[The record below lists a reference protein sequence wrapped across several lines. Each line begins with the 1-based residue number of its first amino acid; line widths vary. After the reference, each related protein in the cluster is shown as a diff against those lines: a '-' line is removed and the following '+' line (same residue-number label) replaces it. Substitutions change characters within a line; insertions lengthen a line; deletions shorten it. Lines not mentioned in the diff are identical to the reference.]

1 MIKRFADLTYS
12 REDLEQDAIHYLKTQ
27 VYEPTYV
34 NQVKEFM
41 VEDLDNFKNYFDDD
55 EYAFHNVYYDEYVID
70 YREDRDV
77 MVPNIDLKSLTNDLE
92 YDFERLDMNDYEVER
107 YTLML
112 EAEFRKNAFC
122 SHMEPYFLGYDA
134 VVATVITGYSRDP
147 VFSVYS
153 MVREWAMALHFKK
166 MYPQQMKKFGF
177 RYQSIRENLKGE
189 ERLKAM
195 LNFRD
200 KYKLTLQNIGMLR
213 AVHSSI
219 FAYTY
224 LYLRAALSGETEFI
238 EDFILEASSSQ
249 IYLLL
254 EGENVKNVDFLMVK
268 WALEE
273 LKGGR
278 YKELL
283 TPSAQIDWDAV
294 YDFAYEAIQNAGGM
308 DNLRSMGFD
317 GIAAKTIRSFWNKSA
332 NMQKMLKILRRLA
345 MDNNDPIINSLI
357 EMCEYRLGRPNDKSK
372 KKMERFIEQ
381 TRKLMA
387 ARAYELTRPR
397 TMAQEMIAAFPSVF
411 LVYFQWHHNFR
422 NIYPKV
428 PEKQVYYDRQKQQ
441 RQQAESKLV
450 NRIQTEDI
458 QKARVREAMN
468 EQQNKNRYEQETV
481 YRYNLQAENKI
492 KESMREDENKMRLII
507 QNRENTLR
515 ENVDREK
522 KNNQN
527 ISLVNIA
534 DRNQRQGSL

>member
-1 MIKRFADLTYS
+1 MRRFANLTYT
-12 REDLEQDAIHYLKTQ
+12 RDDLEQDAIHYLKTQ
-27 VYEPTYV
+27 VYEPVYV

-41 VEDLDNFKNYFDDD
+41 AEDLDDFKSYYDDD
-55 EYAFHNVYYDEYVID
+55 EYAFHNVYYDEYVYD
-70 YREDRDV
+70 YQEERDV
-77 MVPNIDLKSLTNDLE
+77 MVPKVDFKSLTADLE
-92 YDFERLDMNDYEVER
+92 DDFARLDMSDDEIER

-112 EAEFRKNAFC
+112 ENEFRKNAFC

-147 VFSVYS
+147 IFSIYS

-166 MYPQQMKKFGF
+166 MYPQQMRKFGY
-177 RYQSIRENLKGE
+177 RYQEIRENLKGE
-189 ERLKAM
+189 ERLKMM
-195 LNFRD
+195 LDFRD

-219 FAYTY
+219 FAYVY
-224 LYLRAALSGETEFI
+224 LYLRAVLSGETDFI

-268 WALEE
+268 WALKE
-273 LKGGR
+273 LKDGR
-278 YKELL
+278 YKEMI
-283 TPSAQIDWDAV
+283 THDAKIDWDAV

-317 GIAAKTIRSFWNKSA
+317 GIAARTIRSFWNKSA
-332 NMQKMLKILRRLA
+332 NMQKMLKILRKLA
-345 MDNNDPIINSLI
+345 MDNSDPIINSLI
-357 EMCEYRLGRPNDKSK
+357 EMCEYRLGRPSDKSK
-372 KKMERFIEQ
+372 KQMERFIEQ

-428 PEKQVYYDRQKQQ
+428 PEKQVYYERQKQQ

-450 NRIQTEDI
+450 NKIQTEDI
-458 QKARVREAMN
+458 QKARVRDAMN
-468 EQQNKNRYEQETV
+468 DQQNRNRYEYENTT
-481 YRYNLQAENKI
+481 RNNLQSDKKVKENI
-492 KESMREDENKMRLII
+492 REDDNRMRLVI
-507 QNRENTLR
+507 QNKEKEFR
-515 ENVDREK
+515 ENVETER

-527 ISLVNIA
+527 ISIANIA
-534 DRNQRQGSL
+534 ERNQRQGSI

>member
-1 MIKRFADLTYS
+1 MRRFANLTYT
-12 REDLEQDAIHYLKTQ
+12 RDDLEQDAVHYLKTQ
-27 VYEPTYV
+27 VYEPVYV

-41 VEDLDNFKNYFDDD
+41 AEDLDDFKSYYDDD
-55 EYAFHNVYYDEYVID
+55 EYAFHNVYYDEYVYD
-70 YREDRDV
+70 YQEERDV
-77 MVPNIDLKSLTNDLE
+77 MVPKVDFKSLTADLE
-92 YDFERLDMNDYEVER
+92 DDFARLDMSDDEIER

-112 EAEFRKNAFC
+112 ENEFRKNAFC

-147 VFSVYS
+147 IFSIYS
-153 MVREWAMALHFKK
+153 MVREWAMALHFKR
-166 MYPQQMKKFGF
+166 MYPQQMRKFGY
-177 RYQSIRENLKGE
+177 RYQEIRENLKGE
-189 ERLKAM
+189 ERLKMM

-219 FAYTY
+219 FAYVY
-224 LYLRAALSGETEFI
+224 LYLRAVLSGETDFI

-273 LKGGR
+273 LKDGR
-278 YKELL
+278 YKEMI
-283 TPSAQIDWDAV
+283 THDAKIDWDAV

-317 GIAAKTIRSFWNKSA
+317 GIAARTIRSFWNKSA
-332 NMQKMLKILRRLA
+332 NMQKMLKILRKLA
-345 MDNNDPIINSLI
+345 MDNSDPIINSLI
-357 EMCEYRLGRPNDKSK
+357 EMCEYRLGRPSDKSK
-372 KKMERFIEQ
+372 KQMERFIEQ

-428 PEKQVYYDRQKQQ
+428 PEKQVYYERQKQQ

-450 NRIQTEDI
+450 NKIQTEDI
-458 QKARVREAMN
+458 QKARVRDAMN
-468 EQQNKNRYEQETV
+468 DQQNRNRYEYENTT
-481 YRYNLQAENKI
+481 RNNLQSDRKVKENI
-492 KESMREDENKMRLII
+492 REDDNRMRLVI
-507 QNRENTLR
+507 QNKEKEFR
-515 ENVDREK
+515 ENVDTER

-527 ISLVNIA
+527 ISIANIA
-534 DRNQRQGSL
+534 ERNQRQGSI

>member
-1 MIKRFADLTYS
+1 MRRFANLTYT
-12 REDLEQDAIHYLKTQ
+12 RDDLEQDAVHYLKTQ
-27 VYEPTYV
+27 VYEPVYV

-41 VEDLDNFKNYFDDD
+41 AEDLDDFKSYYDDD
-55 EYAFHNVYYDEYVID
+55 EYAFHNVYYDEYVYD
-70 YREDRDV
+70 YQEERDV
-77 MVPNIDLKSLTNDLE
+77 MVPKVDFKSLTADLE
-92 YDFERLDMNDYEVER
+92 DDFARLDMSDDEIER

-112 EAEFRKNAFC
+112 ENEFRKNAFC

-147 VFSVYS
+147 IFSIYS
-153 MVREWAMALHFKK
+153 MVREWAMALHFKR
-166 MYPQQMKKFGF
+166 MYPQQMRKFGY
-177 RYQSIRENLKGE
+177 RYQEIRENLKGE
-189 ERLKAM
+189 ERLKMM

-219 FAYTY
+219 FAYVY
-224 LYLRAALSGETEFI
+224 LYLRAVLSGETDFI

-273 LKGGR
+273 LKDGR
-278 YKELL
+278 YKEMI
-283 TPSAQIDWDAV
+283 THDAKIDWDAV

-317 GIAAKTIRSFWNKSA
+317 GIAARTIRSFWNKSA
-332 NMQKMLKILRRLA
+332 NMQKMLKILRKLA
-345 MDNNDPIINSLI
+345 MDNSDPIINSLI
-357 EMCEYRLGRPNDKSK
+357 EMCEYRLGRPSDKSK
-372 KKMERFIEQ
+372 KQMERFIEQ

-428 PEKQVYYDRQKQQ
+428 PEKQVYYERQKQQ

-450 NRIQTEDI
+450 NKIQTEDI
-458 QKARVREAMN
+458 QKARVRDAMN
-468 EQQNKNRYEQETV
+468 DQQNRNRYEYENTT
-481 YRYNLQAENKI
+481 RNNLQSDKKVKENI
-492 KESMREDENKMRLII
+492 REDDNRMRLVI
-507 QNRENTLR
+507 QNKEKEFRENADTER
-515 ENVDREK
+515 

-527 ISLVNIA
+527 ISIANIA
-534 DRNQRQGSL
+534 ERNQRQGSI

>member
-1 MIKRFADLTYS
+1 MRRFANLTYT
-12 REDLEQDAIHYLKTQ
+12 RDDLEQDAIHYLKTQ
-27 VYEPTYV
+27 VYEPVYV

-41 VEDLDNFKNYFDDD
+41 AEDLDDFKSYYDDD
-55 EYAFHNVYYDEYVID
+55 EYAFHNVYYDEYVYD
-70 YREDRDV
+70 YQEERDV
-77 MVPNIDLKSLTNDLE
+77 MVPKVDFKSLTADLE
-92 YDFERLDMNDYEVER
+92 DDFARLDMSDDEIER

-112 EAEFRKNAFC
+112 ENEFRKNAFC

-147 VFSVYS
+147 IFSIYS

-166 MYPQQMKKFGF
+166 MYPQQMRKFGY
-177 RYQSIRENLKGE
+177 RYQEIRENLKGE
-189 ERLKAM
+189 ERLKMM

-200 KYKLTLQNIGMLR
+200 KYKFTLQNIGMLR

-219 FAYTY
+219 FAYVY
-224 LYLRAALSGETEFI
+224 LYLRAVLSGETDFI

-278 YKELL
+278 YKEMI
-283 TPSAQIDWDAV
+283 THDAKIDWDAV

-317 GIAAKTIRSFWNKSA
+317 GIAARTIRSFWNKSA
-332 NMQKMLKILRRLA
+332 NMQKMLKILRKLA
-345 MDNNDPIINSLI
+345 MDNSDPIINSLI
-357 EMCEYRLGRPNDKSK
+357 EMCEYRLGRPSDKSK
-372 KKMERFIEQ
+372 KQMERFIEQ

-387 ARAYELTRPR
+387 ARAYELTRPL

-428 PEKQVYYDRQKQQ
+428 PEKQVYYERQKQQ

-450 NRIQTEDI
+450 NKIQTEDI
-458 QKARVREAMN
+458 QKARVRDAMN
-468 EQQNKNRYEQETV
+468 DQQNRNRYEYENTT
-481 YRYNLQAENKI
+481 RNNLQSDKKVKENI
-492 KESMREDENKMRLII
+492 REDDNRMRLVI
-507 QNRENTLR
+507 QNKEKEFRENIETER
-515 ENVDREK
+515 

-527 ISLVNIA
+527 ISIANIA
-534 DRNQRQGSL
+534 ERNQRQGSI

>member
-1 MIKRFADLTYS
+1 MRRFANLTYT
-12 REDLEQDAIHYLKTQ
+12 RDDLEQDAVHYLKTQ
-27 VYEPTYV
+27 VYEPVYV

-41 VEDLDNFKNYFDDD
+41 AEDLDDFKSYYDDD
-55 EYAFHNVYYDEYVID
+55 EYAFHNVYYDEYVYD
-70 YREDRDV
+70 YQEERDV
-77 MVPNIDLKSLTNDLE
+77 MVPKVDFKSLTADLE
-92 YDFERLDMNDYEVER
+92 DDFARLDMSDDEIER

-112 EAEFRKNAFC
+112 ENEFRKNAFC

-147 VFSVYS
+147 IFSIYS
-153 MVREWAMALHFKK
+153 MVREWAMALHFKR
-166 MYPQQMKKFGF
+166 MYPQQMRKFGY
-177 RYQSIRENLKGE
+177 RYQEIRENLKGE
-189 ERLKAM
+189 ERLKMM

-219 FAYTY
+219 FAYVY
-224 LYLRAALSGETEFI
+224 LYLRAVLSGETDFI

-273 LKGGR
+273 LKDGR
-278 YKELL
+278 YKEMI
-283 TPSAQIDWDAV
+283 THDAKIDWDAV

-317 GIAAKTIRSFWNKSA
+317 GIAARTIRSFWNKSA
-332 NMQKMLKILRRLA
+332 NMQKMLKILRKLA
-345 MDNNDPIINSLI
+345 MDNSDPIINSLI
-357 EMCEYRLGRPNDKSK
+357 EMCEYRLGRPSDKSK
-372 KKMERFIEQ
+372 KQMERFIEQ

-428 PEKQVYYDRQKQQ
+428 PEKQVYYERQKQQ

-450 NRIQTEDI
+450 NKIQTEDI

-468 EQQNKNRYEQETV
+468 DQQNRNRYEYENTT
-481 YRYNLQAENKI
+481 RNNLQSDKKVKENI
-492 KESMREDENKMRLII
+492 REDDNRMRLVI
-507 QNRENTLR
+507 QNKEKEFRENADTER
-515 ENVDREK
+515 

-527 ISLVNIA
+527 ISIANIA
-534 DRNQRQGSL
+534 ERNQRQGSI

>member
-1 MIKRFADLTYS
+1 MKRFANLKYS

-34 NQVKEFM
+34 NQVKEFIDDDL
-41 VEDLDNFKNYFDDD
+41 EDFKAYFDD
-55 EYAFHNVYYDEYVID
+55 ESFVFHNVYYDEYVLD
-70 YREDRDV
+70 YTEERDV
-77 MVPNIDLKSLTNDLE
+77 LVPKIDFKKLTSDLE
-92 YDFERLDMNDYEVER
+92 DDFKHLDMSDEEVER
-107 YTLML
+107 YTMML
-112 EAEFRKNAFC
+112 ETEFRKNAFC

-134 VVATVITGYSRDP
+134 VVATVIAGYSRDP
-147 VFSVYS
+147 VFSIYS
-153 MVREWAMALHFKK
+153 LVREWAMALHFKK
-166 MYPQQMKKFGF
+166 MYPEQMRKFGY

-200 KYKLTLQNIGMLR
+200 KYRLTIQNIGILR
-213 AVHSSI
+213 SVHSSI

-224 LYLRAALSGETEFI
+224 LYLRAVLSGETEFI

-254 EGENVKNVDFLMVK
+254 EGDNIKNIDFPMVK
-268 WALEE
+268 WALDE
-273 LKGGR
+273 LKDGR
-278 YKELL
+278 YKEMI
-283 TPSAQIDWDAV
+283 TRKGHIDWDAV

-308 DNLRSMGFD
+308 DNLRAMGFD
-317 GIAAKTIRSFWNKSA
+317 GIAARTIRSFWNKSA
-332 NMQKMLKILRRLA
+332 NMQKMLKILRKLA
-345 MDNNDPIINSLI
+345 MENSDPIINSLI
-357 EMCEYRLGRPNDKSK
+357 EMCEYRLGRPSDKSK
-372 KKMERFIEQ
+372 KRMERFIEQ

-428 PEKQVYYDRQKQQ
+428 PVKQVYYDNQKQ
-441 RQQAESKLV
+441 RQQAESRLV

-458 QKARVREAMN
+458 QKSRVLENMKETDKR
-468 EQQNKNRYEQETV
+468 NRYEYDTTNQN
-481 YRYNLQAENKI
+481 RI
-492 KESMREDENKMRLII
+492 KEESTRKNQQNDDNKMRFVV
-507 QNRENTLR
+507 QKREN
-515 ENVDREK
+515 EPNEAVKIE

-527 ISLVNIA
+527 QNISVATLA
-534 DRNQRQGSL
+534 ERTQRQDSL

>member
-1 MIKRFADLTYS
+1 MRRFANLTYT
-12 REDLEQDAIHYLKTQ
+12 RDDLEQDAIHYLKTQ
-27 VYEPTYV
+27 VYEPVYV

-41 VEDLDNFKNYFDDD
+41 AEDLDDFKSYYDDD
-55 EYAFHNVYYDEYVID
+55 EYAFHNVYYDEYVYD
-70 YREDRDV
+70 YQEERDV
-77 MVPNIDLKSLTNDLE
+77 MVPKVDFKSLTADLE
-92 YDFERLDMNDYEVER
+92 DDFARLDMSDDEIER

-112 EAEFRKNAFC
+112 ENEFRKNAFC

-147 VFSVYS
+147 IFSIYS
-153 MVREWAMALHFKK
+153 MVREWAMALHFKR
-166 MYPQQMKKFGF
+166 MYPQQMRKFGY
-177 RYQSIRENLKGE
+177 RYQEIRENLKGE
-189 ERLKAM
+189 ERLKMM

-200 KYKLTLQNIGMLR
+200 KYKFTLQNIGMLR

-219 FAYTY
+219 FAYVY
-224 LYLRAALSGETEFI
+224 LYLRAVLSGETDFI

-268 WALEE
+268 WALKE
-273 LKGGR
+273 LKDGR
-278 YKELL
+278 YKEMI
-283 TPSAQIDWDAV
+283 TQDAKIDWDAV

-317 GIAAKTIRSFWNKSA
+317 GIAARTIRSFWNKSA
-332 NMQKMLKILRRLA
+332 NMQKMLKILRKLA
-345 MDNNDPIINSLI
+345 MDNSDPIINSLI
-357 EMCEYRLGRPNDKSK
+357 EMCEYRLGRPSDKSK
-372 KKMERFIEQ
+372 KQMERFIEQ

-428 PEKQVYYDRQKQQ
+428 PEKQVYYERQKQQ

-450 NRIQTEDI
+450 NKIQTEDI
-458 QKARVREAMN
+458 QKARVRDAMN
-468 EQQNKNRYEQETV
+468 DQQNRNRYEYENTT
-481 YRYNLQAENKI
+481 RNNLQSDKKVKENI
-492 KESMREDENKMRLII
+492 REDDNRMRLVI
-507 QNRENTLR
+507 QNKEKEFR
-515 ENVDREK
+515 ENVETER

-527 ISLVNIA
+527 ISIANIA
-534 DRNQRQGSL
+534 ERNQRQGSI

>member
-1 MIKRFADLTYS
+1 MRRFANLTYT
-12 REDLEQDAIHYLKTQ
+12 RDDLEQDAVHYLKTQ
-27 VYEPTYV
+27 VYEPVYV

-41 VEDLDNFKNYFDDD
+41 AEDLDDFKSYYDDD
-55 EYAFHNVYYDEYVID
+55 EYAFHNVYYDEYVYD
-70 YREDRDV
+70 YQEERDV
-77 MVPNIDLKSLTNDLE
+77 MVPKVDFKSLTTDLE
-92 YDFERLDMNDYEVER
+92 DDFARLDMSDDEIER

-112 EAEFRKNAFC
+112 ENEFRKNAFC

-147 VFSVYS
+147 IFSIYS
-153 MVREWAMALHFKK
+153 MVREWAMALHFKR
-166 MYPQQMKKFGF
+166 MYPQQMRKFGY
-177 RYQSIRENLKGE
+177 RYQEIRENLKGE
-189 ERLKAM
+189 ERLKMM

-219 FAYTY
+219 FAYVY
-224 LYLRAALSGETEFI
+224 LYLRAVLSGETDFI

-273 LKGGR
+273 LKDGR
-278 YKELL
+278 YKEMI
-283 TPSAQIDWDAV
+283 THDAKIDWDAV

-317 GIAAKTIRSFWNKSA
+317 GIAARTIRSFWNKSA
-332 NMQKMLKILRRLA
+332 NMQKMLKILRKLA
-345 MDNNDPIINSLI
+345 MDNSDPIINSLI
-357 EMCEYRLGRPNDKSK
+357 EMCEYRLGRPSDKSK
-372 KKMERFIEQ
+372 KQMERFIEQ

-428 PEKQVYYDRQKQQ
+428 PEKQVYYERQKQQ

-450 NRIQTEDI
+450 NKIQTEDI

-468 EQQNKNRYEQETV
+468 DQQNRNRYEYENTT
-481 YRYNLQAENKI
+481 RNNLQSEKKVKENI
-492 KESMREDENKMRLII
+492 REDDNRMRLVI
-507 QNRENTLR
+507 QNKEKEYRENTDTER
-515 ENVDREK
+515 

-527 ISLVNIA
+527 ISIANIA
-534 DRNQRQGSL
+534 ERNQRQDSL

>member
-1 MIKRFADLTYS
+1 MRRFADLTYT
-12 REDLEQDAIHYLKTQ
+12 RDDLEQDAIHYLKTQ
-27 VYEPTYV
+27 VYEPAYV
-34 NQVKEFM
+34 NQVKEFIAD
-41 VEDLDNFKNYFDDD
+41 DLDNFKNYFDDD
-55 EYAFHNVYYDEYVID
+55 EYAFHNVYYDEYVVD
-70 YREDRDV
+70 YQEDRDTMIPV
-77 MVPNIDLKSLTNDLE
+77 INFKSLIADLE
-92 YDFERLDMNDYEVER
+92 DDFSRLDMSDDEIER
-107 YTLML
+107 YTKML
-112 EAEFRKNAFC
+112 ENEFRKNAFC

-134 VVATVITGYSRDP
+134 VVTTVITGYSRDP
-147 VFSVYS
+147 VFSIYS

-166 MYPQQMKKFGF
+166 MYPQQMRKFGF

-189 ERLKAM
+189 ERLRKM

-213 AVHSSI
+213 AVHSSV

-224 LYLRAALSGETEFI
+224 LYLRAVLSGETEFI

-254 EGENVKNVDFLMVK
+254 EGENVKNVDFPMVK

-273 LKGGR
+273 LKDGR
-278 YKELL
+278 YEEMI
-283 TPSAQIDWDAV
+283 THDAQIDWDAV

-397 TMAQEMIAAFPSVF
+397 TMAQEMLAAFPSVF
-411 LVYFQWHHNFR
+411 LVYFQWHHSFR
-422 NIYPKV
+422 TIYPKV
-428 PEKQVYYDRQKQQ
+428 PEKQVYYERQKQQ

-450 NRIQTEDI
+450 NKIQTEDI
-458 QKARVREAMN
+458 QKARVQETMR
-468 EQQNKNRYEQETV
+468 EQQNRNRYEQEV
-481 YRYNLQAENKI
+481 VRNNRQAEDRTK
-492 KESMREDENKMRLII
+492 KSMQEDENKMRLII
-507 QNRENTLR
+507 QNKEKTVKENT
-515 ENVDREK
+515 NVND

-527 ISLVNIA
+527 VSIANIA
-534 DRNQRQGSL
+534 ERNQRQGSL

>member
-1 MIKRFADLTYS
+1 MKRFSDLKYT

-34 NQVKEFM
+34 NQVKEYIADDL
-41 VEDLDNFKNYFDDD
+41 EDFKQYYDDD
-55 EYAFHNVYYDEYVID
+55 EYAFHNVYYDEYVTD
-70 YREDRDV
+70 YVEERDV
-77 MVPNIDLKSLTNDLE
+77 LIPRIDFKSLTADLE
-92 YDFERLDMNDYEVER
+92 GDFERLEMSDEEVER
-107 YTLML
+107 YTMML
-112 EAEFRKNAFC
+112 ETEFRKNAFC

-147 VFSVYS
+147 IFSIYS
-153 MVREWAMALHFKK
+153 MVREWAMALHFKR
-166 MYPQQMKKFGF
+166 MYPQQMRKFGF
-177 RYQSIRENLKGE
+177 RYQSIRENFKGE
-189 ERLKAM
+189 ERLKMM
-195 LNFRD
+195 LAFRD
-200 KYKLTLQNIGMLR
+200 KYKLTLQNIGVLR

-224 LYLRAALSGETEFI
+224 LYLRAVLSQETDFI

-249 IYLLL
+249 IFLLL

-273 LKGGR
+273 LKNGR
-278 YKELL
+278 YKEMI
-283 TPSAQIDWDAV
+283 TPDAKIDWDAV

-317 GIAAKTIRSFWNKSA
+317 GIAAKTIRSFWNKSS

-357 EMCEYRLGRPNDKSK
+357 EMCEYRLGRPKDKEK
-372 KKMERFIEQ
+372 KKMERFIEY
-381 TRKLMA
+381 TRKLMI
-387 ARAYELTRPR
+387 RRSHELMQPR
-397 TMAQEMIAAFPSVF
+397 TMAQELLSAFPSVF

-428 PEKQVYYDRQKQQ
+428 PEKQVYYE
-441 RQQAESKLV
+441 RQQEQRRQADSRLV

-458 QKARVREAMN
+458 QKARVRENMR
-468 EQQNKNRYEQETV
+468 EQQNRMSYELEKQTQNKNRLSEQTK
-481 YRYNLQAENKI
+481 NSLK
-492 KESMREDENKMRLII
+492 EDENKMRLII
-507 QNRENTLR
+507 KQREENNVNTASVER
-515 ENVDREK
+515 

-527 ISLVNIA
+527 VSAATLAELN
-534 DRNQRQGSL
+534 NQRQN

>member
-1 MIKRFADLTYS
+1 MRRFANLTYT
-12 REDLEQDAIHYLKTQ
+12 RDDLEQDAVHYLKTQ
-27 VYEPTYV
+27 VYEPVYV

-41 VEDLDNFKNYFDDD
+41 AEDLDDFKSYYDDD
-55 EYAFHNVYYDEYVID
+55 EYAFHNVYYDEYVYD
-70 YREDRDV
+70 YQEERDV
-77 MVPNIDLKSLTNDLE
+77 MVPKVDFKSLTADLE
-92 YDFERLDMNDYEVER
+92 DDFARLDMSDDEIER

-112 EAEFRKNAFC
+112 ENEFRKNAFC

-147 VFSVYS
+147 IFSIYS
-153 MVREWAMALHFKK
+153 MVREWAMALHFKR
-166 MYPQQMKKFGF
+166 MYPQQMRKFGY
-177 RYQSIRENLKGE
+177 RYQEIRENLKGE
-189 ERLKAM
+189 ERLKMM

-200 KYKLTLQNIGMLR
+200 KYKFTLQNIGMLR

-219 FAYTY
+219 FAYVY
-224 LYLRAALSGETEFI
+224 LYLRAVLSGETDFI

-273 LKGGR
+273 LKDGR
-278 YKELL
+278 YKEMI
-283 TPSAQIDWDAV
+283 THDAKIDWDAV

-317 GIAAKTIRSFWNKSA
+317 GIAARTIRSFWNKSA
-332 NMQKMLKILRRLA
+332 NMQKMLKILRKLA
-345 MDNNDPIINSLI
+345 MDNSDPIINSLI
-357 EMCEYRLGRPNDKSK
+357 EMCEYRLGRPSDKSK
-372 KKMERFIEQ
+372 KQMERFIEQ

-428 PEKQVYYDRQKQQ
+428 PEKQVYYERQKQQ

-450 NRIQTEDI
+450 NKIQTEDI
-458 QKARVREAMN
+458 QKARVRDAMN
-468 EQQNKNRYEQETV
+468 DQQNRNRYEYENTT
-481 YRYNLQAENKI
+481 RNNLQSDKKVKENI
-492 KESMREDENKMRLII
+492 REDDNRMRLVI
-507 QNRENTLR
+507 QNKEKEFR
-515 ENVDREK
+515 ENVETER

-527 ISLVNIA
+527 ISIANIA
-534 DRNQRQGSL
+534 ERNQRQGSI

>member
-1 MIKRFADLTYS
+1 MRRFANLTYT
-12 REDLEQDAIHYLKTQ
+12 RDDLEQDAVHYLKTQ
-27 VYEPTYV
+27 VYEPVYV

-41 VEDLDNFKNYFDDD
+41 AEDLDDFKSYYDDD
-55 EYAFHNVYYDEYVID
+55 EYAFHNVYYDEYVYD
-70 YREDRDV
+70 YQEERDV
-77 MVPNIDLKSLTNDLE
+77 MVPKVDFKSLTADLE
-92 YDFERLDMNDYEVER
+92 DDFARLDMSDDEIER

-112 EAEFRKNAFC
+112 ENEFRKNAFC

-147 VFSVYS
+147 IFSIYS
-153 MVREWAMALHFKK
+153 MVREWAMALHFKRMYTQK
-166 MYPQQMKKFGF
+166 MRKFGY
-177 RYQSIRENLKGE
+177 RYQEIRENLKGE
-189 ERLKAM
+189 ERLKMM

-219 FAYTY
+219 FAYVY
-224 LYLRAALSGETEFI
+224 LYLRAVLSGETDFI

-273 LKGGR
+273 LKDGR
-278 YKELL
+278 YKEMI
-283 TPSAQIDWDAV
+283 THDAKIDWDAV

-317 GIAAKTIRSFWNKSA
+317 GIAARTIRSFWNKSA
-332 NMQKMLKILRRLA
+332 NMQKMLKILRKLA
-345 MDNNDPIINSLI
+345 MDNSDPIINSLI
-357 EMCEYRLGRPNDKSK
+357 EMCEYRLGRPSDKSK
-372 KKMERFIEQ
+372 KQMERFIEQ

-428 PEKQVYYDRQKQQ
+428 PEKQVYYERQKQQ

-450 NRIQTEDI
+450 NKIQTEDI
-458 QKARVREAMN
+458 QKARVRDAMN
-468 EQQNKNRYEQETV
+468 DQQNRNRYEYENTT
-481 YRYNLQAENKI
+481 RNNLQSDKKVKENI
-492 KESMREDENKMRLII
+492 REDDNRMRLVI
-507 QNRENTLR
+507 QNKEKEFR
-515 ENVDREK
+515 ENVETER

-527 ISLVNIA
+527 ISIANIA
-534 DRNQRQGSL
+534 ERNQRQGSI

>member
-1 MIKRFADLTYS
+1 MRRFANLTYT
-12 REDLEQDAIHYLKTQ
+12 RDDLEQDAIHYLKTQ
-27 VYEPTYV
+27 VYEPVYV

-41 VEDLDNFKNYFDDD
+41 AEDLDDFKSYYDDD
-55 EYAFHNVYYDEYVID
+55 EYAFHNVYYDEYVYD
-70 YREDRDV
+70 YQEERDV
-77 MVPNIDLKSLTNDLE
+77 MVPKVDFKSLTADLE
-92 YDFERLDMNDYEVER
+92 DDFARLGMSDDEIER

-112 EAEFRKNAFC
+112 ENEFRKNAFC

-147 VFSVYS
+147 IFSIYS
-153 MVREWAMALHFKK
+153 MVREWAMALHFKR
-166 MYPQQMKKFGF
+166 MYPQQMRKFGY
-177 RYQSIRENLKGE
+177 RYQEIRENLKGE
-189 ERLKAM
+189 ERLKMM

-200 KYKLTLQNIGMLR
+200 KYKFTLQNIGMLR

-219 FAYTY
+219 FAYVY
-224 LYLRAALSGETEFI
+224 LYLRAVLSGETDFI

-273 LKGGR
+273 LKDGR
-278 YKELL
+278 YKEMI
-283 TPSAQIDWDAV
+283 THDAKIDWDAV

-317 GIAAKTIRSFWNKSA
+317 GIAARTIRSFWNKSA
-332 NMQKMLKILRRLA
+332 NMQKMLKILRKLA
-345 MDNNDPIINSLI
+345 MDNSDPIINSLI
-357 EMCEYRLGRPNDKSK
+357 EMCEYRLGRPSDKSK
-372 KKMERFIEQ
+372 KQMERFIEQ

-428 PEKQVYYDRQKQQ
+428 PEKQVYYERQKQQ

-450 NRIQTEDI
+450 NKIQTEDI
-458 QKARVREAMN
+458 QKARVRDAMN
-468 EQQNKNRYEQETV
+468 DQQNRNRYEYENTT
-481 YRYNLQAENKI
+481 RNNLQSDKKVKENI
-492 KESMREDENKMRLII
+492 REDDNRMRLVI
-507 QNRENTLR
+507 QNKETEFRENIETER
-515 ENVDREK
+515 

-527 ISLVNIA
+527 ISIANIA
-534 DRNQRQGSL
+534 EHNQRQGSI

>member
-1 MIKRFADLTYS
+1 MRRFANLTYT
-12 REDLEQDAIHYLKTQ
+12 RDDLEQDAVHYLKTQ
-27 VYEPTYV
+27 VYEPVYV

-41 VEDLDNFKNYFDDD
+41 AEDLDDFKSYYDDD
-55 EYAFHNVYYDEYVID
+55 EYAFHNVYYDEYVYD
-70 YREDRDV
+70 YQEERDV
-77 MVPNIDLKSLTNDLE
+77 MVPKVDFKSLTADLE
-92 YDFERLDMNDYEVER
+92 DDFARLGMSDDEIER

-112 EAEFRKNAFC
+112 ENEFRKNAFC

-147 VFSVYS
+147 IFSIYS
-153 MVREWAMALHFKK
+153 MVREWAMALHFKR
-166 MYPQQMKKFGF
+166 MYPQQMRKFGY
-177 RYQSIRENLKGE
+177 RYQEIRENLKGE
-189 ERLKAM
+189 ERLKMM
-195 LNFRD
+195 LDFRD
-200 KYKLTLQNIGMLR
+200 KYKFTLQNIGMLR

-219 FAYTY
+219 FAYVY
-224 LYLRAALSGETEFI
+224 LYLRAVLSGETDFI

-273 LKGGR
+273 LKDGR
-278 YKELL
+278 YKEMI
-283 TPSAQIDWDAV
+283 THDAKIDWDAV

-317 GIAAKTIRSFWNKSA
+317 GIAARTIRSFWNKSA
-332 NMQKMLKILRRLA
+332 NMQKMLKILRKLA
-345 MDNNDPIINSLI
+345 MDNSDPIINSLI
-357 EMCEYRLGRPNDKSK
+357 EMCEYRLGRPSDKSK
-372 KKMERFIEQ
+372 KQMERFIEQ

-428 PEKQVYYDRQKQQ
+428 PEKQVYYERQKQQ

-450 NRIQTEDI
+450 NKIQTEDI
-458 QKARVREAMN
+458 QKARVRDAIN
-468 EQQNKNRYEQETV
+468 DQQNRNRYEYENTT
-481 YRYNLQAENKI
+481 RNNLQSDKKVKENI
-492 KESMREDENKMRLII
+492 REDDNRMRLVI
-507 QNRENTLR
+507 QNKETEFR
-515 ENVDREK
+515 ENVETER

-527 ISLVNIA
+527 ISIANIA
-534 DRNQRQGSL
+534 EHNQRQGSI

>member
-1 MIKRFADLTYS
+1 MRRFANLTYT
-12 REDLEQDAIHYLKTQ
+12 RDDLEQDAVHYLKTQ
-27 VYEPTYV
+27 VYEPVYV

-41 VEDLDNFKNYFDDD
+41 AEDLDDFKSYYDDD
-55 EYAFHNVYYDEYVID
+55 EYAFHNVYYDEYVYD
-70 YREDRDV
+70 YQEERDV
-77 MVPNIDLKSLTNDLE
+77 MVPKVDFKSLTADLE
-92 YDFERLDMNDYEVER
+92 DDFARLGMSDDEIER

-112 EAEFRKNAFC
+112 ENEFRKNAFC

-147 VFSVYS
+147 IFSIYS
-153 MVREWAMALHFKK
+153 MVREWAMALHFKR
-166 MYPQQMKKFGF
+166 MYPQQMRKFGY
-177 RYQSIRENLKGE
+177 RYQEIRENLKGE
-189 ERLKAM
+189 ERLKMM
-195 LNFRD
+195 LDFRD
-200 KYKLTLQNIGMLR
+200 KYKFTLQNIGMLR

-219 FAYTY
+219 FAYVY
-224 LYLRAALSGETEFI
+224 LYLRAVLSGETDFI

-273 LKGGR
+273 LKDGR
-278 YKELL
+278 YKEMI
-283 TPSAQIDWDAV
+283 THDAKIDWDAV

-317 GIAAKTIRSFWNKSA
+317 GIAARTIRSFWNKSA
-332 NMQKMLKILRRLA
+332 NMQKMLKILRKLA
-345 MDNNDPIINSLI
+345 MDNSDPIINSLI
-357 EMCEYRLGRPNDKSK
+357 EMCEYRLGRPSDKSK
-372 KKMERFIEQ
+372 KQMERFIEQ

-428 PEKQVYYDRQKQQ
+428 PEKQVYYERQKQQ

-450 NRIQTEDI
+450 NKIQTEDI
-458 QKARVREAMN
+458 QKARVRDAMN
-468 EQQNKNRYEQETV
+468 DQQNRNRYEYENTT
-481 YRYNLQAENKI
+481 RNNLQSDKKVKENI
-492 KESMREDENKMRLII
+492 REDDNRMRLVI
-507 QNRENTLR
+507 QNKETEFR
-515 ENVDREK
+515 ENVETER

-527 ISLVNIA
+527 ISIANIA
-534 DRNQRQGSL
+534 EHNQRQGSI

>member
-1 MIKRFADLTYS
+1 MRRFANLTYT
-12 REDLEQDAIHYLKTQ
+12 RDDLEQDAIHYLKTQ

-41 VEDLDNFKNYFDDD
+41 SEDLDDFKSYFDDD
-55 EYAFHNVYYDEYVID
+55 EYAFHNVYFDEYVLD
-70 YREDRDV
+70 YQEERDV
-77 MVPNIDLKSLTNDLE
+77 MVPKLDFKRLTEDLE
-92 YDFERLDMNDYEVER
+92 DDFTRLDMSDDEIER

-112 EAEFRKNAFC
+112 ENEFRKNAFC

-147 VFSVYS
+147 VFSIYS
-153 MVREWAMALHFKK
+153 MVREWAMALHFKR
-166 MYPQQMKKFGF
+166 MYPQQMRKFGY

-189 ERLKAM
+189 ERLKKM

-200 KYKLTLQNIGMLR
+200 KYKLTLQNIGLLR

-224 LYLRAALSGETEFI
+224 LYLRAVLSGETEFI

-254 EGENVKNVDFLMVK
+254 EGENVKNVDFMMVK
-268 WALEE
+268 WALDE
-273 LKGGR
+273 LKDGR
-278 YKELL
+278 YKEMI
-283 TPSAQIDWDAV
+283 THDAKIDWDAV

-332 NMQKMLKILRRLA
+332 NMQKMLKILRKLA
-345 MDNNDPIINSLI
+345 MENSDPIINSLI

-372 KKMERFIEQ
+372 KKMERFIEE

-387 ARAYELTRPR
+387 ASAYELTRPR
-397 TMAQEMIAAFPSVF
+397 TMAQEMLAAFPSVF
-411 LVYFQWHHNFR
+411 LVYFQWHHSFR
-422 NIYPKV
+422 TIYPKV
-428 PEKQVYYDRQKQQ
+428 PEKQVYYERQQQQ
-441 RQQAESKLV
+441 RQQAESRLV
-450 NRIQTEDI
+450 NRIQTENS
-458 QKARVREAMN
+458 QKSRVQESVRE
-468 EQQNKNRYEQETV
+468 QQSRNRYEQEIV
-481 YRYNLQAENKI
+481 RNNQQAENKTKKNI
-492 KESMREDENKMRLII
+492 QDDENKMRLII
-507 QNRENTLR
+507 QNKEKTLKENT
-515 ENVDREK
+515 NVND

-527 ISLVNIA
+527 ISITNIA
-534 DRNQRQGSL
+534 ERNQRQSSL

>member
-1 MIKRFADLTYS
+1 MRRFANLTYT
-12 REDLEQDAIHYLKTQ
+12 RDDLEQDAVHYLKTQ
-27 VYEPTYV
+27 VYEPVYV

-41 VEDLDNFKNYFDDD
+41 AEDLDDFKSYYDDD
-55 EYAFHNVYYDEYVID
+55 EYAFHNVYYDEYVYD
-70 YREDRDV
+70 YQEERDV
-77 MVPNIDLKSLTNDLE
+77 MVPKVDFKSLTADLE
-92 YDFERLDMNDYEVER
+92 DDFARLDMSDDEIER

-112 EAEFRKNAFC
+112 ENEFRKNAFC

-147 VFSVYS
+147 IFSIYS
-153 MVREWAMALHFKK
+153 MVREWAMALHFKR
-166 MYPQQMKKFGF
+166 MYPQQMRKFGY
-177 RYQSIRENLKGE
+177 RYQEIRENLKGE
-189 ERLKAM
+189 ERLKMM

-219 FAYTY
+219 FAYVY
-224 LYLRAALSGETEFI
+224 LYLRAVLSGETDFI

-273 LKGGR
+273 LKDGR
-278 YKELL
+278 YKEMI
-283 TPSAQIDWDAV
+283 THDAKIDWDAV

-317 GIAAKTIRSFWNKSA
+317 GIAARTIRSFWNKSA
-332 NMQKMLKILRRLA
+332 NMQKMLKILRKLA
-345 MDNNDPIINSLI
+345 MDNSDPIINSLI
-357 EMCEYRLGRPNDKSK
+357 EMCEYRLGRPSDKSK
-372 KKMERFIEQ
+372 KQMERFIEQ

-428 PEKQVYYDRQKQQ
+428 PEKQVYYERQKQQ

-450 NRIQTEDI
+450 NKIQTEDI
-458 QKARVREAMN
+458 QKARVRDAMN
-468 EQQNKNRYEQETV
+468 DQQNRNRYEYENTT
-481 YRYNLQAENKI
+481 RNNLQSDRKVKENI
-492 KESMREDENKMRLII
+492 REDDNRMRLVI
-507 QNRENTLR
+507 QNKEKEFRENADTER
-515 ENVDREK
+515 

-527 ISLVNIA
+527 ISIANIA
-534 DRNQRQGSL
+534 ERNQRQGSI

>member
-1 MIKRFADLTYS
+1 MRRFANLTYT
-12 REDLEQDAIHYLKTQ
+12 RDDLEQDAIHYLKTQ
-27 VYEPTYV
+27 VYEPVYV

-41 VEDLDNFKNYFDDD
+41 AEDLDDFKSYYDDD
-55 EYAFHNVYYDEYVID
+55 EYAFHNVYYDEYVYD
-70 YREDRDV
+70 YQEERDV
-77 MVPNIDLKSLTNDLE
+77 MVPKVDFKSLTADLE
-92 YDFERLDMNDYEVER
+92 DDFARLDMSDDEIER

-112 EAEFRKNAFC
+112 ENEFRKNAFC

-147 VFSVYS
+147 IFSIYS

-166 MYPQQMKKFGF
+166 MYPQQMRKFGY
-177 RYQSIRENLKGE
+177 RYQEIRENLKGE
-189 ERLKAM
+189 ERLKMM

-200 KYKLTLQNIGMLR
+200 KYKFTLQNIGMLR

-219 FAYTY
+219 FAYVY
-224 LYLRAALSGETEFI
+224 LYLRAVLSGETDFI

-278 YKELL
+278 YKEMI
-283 TPSAQIDWDAV
+283 THDAKIDWDAV

-317 GIAAKTIRSFWNKSA
+317 GIAARTIRSFWNKSA
-332 NMQKMLKILRRLA
+332 NMQKMLKILRKLA
-345 MDNNDPIINSLI
+345 MDNSDPIINSLI
-357 EMCEYRLGRPNDKSK
+357 EMCEYRLGRPSDKSK
-372 KKMERFIEQ
+372 KQMERFIEQ

-428 PEKQVYYDRQKQQ
+428 PEKQVYYERQKQQ

-450 NRIQTEDI
+450 NKIQTEDI
-458 QKARVREAMN
+458 QKARVRDAMN
-468 EQQNKNRYEQETV
+468 DQQNRNRYEYENTT
-481 YRYNLQAENKI
+481 RNNLQSDKKVKENI
-492 KESMREDENKMRLII
+492 REDDNRMRLVI
-507 QNRENTLR
+507 QNKEKEFRENIETER
-515 ENVDREK
+515 

-527 ISLVNIA
+527 ISIANIA
-534 DRNQRQGSL
+534 ERNQRQGSI

>member
-1 MIKRFADLTYS
+1 MRRFANLTYT
-12 REDLEQDAIHYLKTQ
+12 RDDLEQDAIHYLKTQ
-27 VYEPTYV
+27 VYEPVYV

-41 VEDLDNFKNYFDDD
+41 AEDLDDFKSYYDDD
-55 EYAFHNVYYDEYVID
+55 EYAFHNVYYDEYVYD
-70 YREDRDV
+70 YQEERDV
-77 MVPNIDLKSLTNDLE
+77 MVPKVDFKSLTADLE
-92 YDFERLDMNDYEVER
+92 DDFARLDMSDDEIER

-112 EAEFRKNAFC
+112 ENEFRKNAFC

-147 VFSVYS
+147 IFSIYS
-153 MVREWAMALHFKK
+153 MVREWAMALHFKR
-166 MYPQQMKKFGF
+166 MYPQQMRKFGY
-177 RYQSIRENLKGE
+177 RYQEIRENLKGE
-189 ERLKAM
+189 ERLKMM

-200 KYKLTLQNIGMLR
+200 KYKFTLQNIGMLR

-219 FAYTY
+219 FAYVY
-224 LYLRAALSGETEFI
+224 LYLRAVLSGETDFI

-268 WALEE
+268 WALKE
-273 LKGGR
+273 LKDGR
-278 YKELL
+278 YKEMI
-283 TPSAQIDWDAV
+283 TQDAKIDWDAV

-317 GIAAKTIRSFWNKSA
+317 GIAARTIRSFWNKSA
-332 NMQKMLKILRRLA
+332 NMQKMLKILRKLA
-345 MDNNDPIINSLI
+345 MDNSDPIINSLI
-357 EMCEYRLGRPNDKSK
+357 EMCEYRLGRPSDKSK
-372 KKMERFIEQ
+372 KQMERFIEQ

-428 PEKQVYYDRQKQQ
+428 PEKQVYYERQKQQ

-450 NRIQTEDI
+450 NKIQTEDI
-458 QKARVREAMN
+458 QKARVRDAMN
-468 EQQNKNRYEQETV
+468 DQQNRNRYE
-481 YRYNLQAENKI
+481 YENTTRNNMQSDKKV
-492 KESMREDENKMRLII
+492 KENIREDDNRMRLVI
-507 QNRENTLR
+507 QNKEKEFR
-515 ENVDREK
+515 ENVETER

-527 ISLVNIA
+527 ISIANIA
-534 DRNQRQGSL
+534 ERNQRQGSI